1 VSGIGLSSSAGFDVS
16 DLVDRELEFERL
28 GDEIR
33 IRPKKLKISTV
44 KSQIDQNSNIW
55 RELL

>member
-1 VSGIGLSSSAGFDVS
+1 MSSSAGFDVS